1 MRVFSQPQR
10 ERGRGEKR
18 ASVGAC
24 AHLPFLSLLSTRKG
38 GERERAKSE
47 RTKSER
53 ALLVF
58 TFSLSKKKK
67 EGKKKKINHA
77 PLLFSSRPGGRG
89 RPGPLR
95 VGQVRH
101 DGPLC
106 QLDLPARGRPPR
118 QARRGA
124 AACQGKEMIFFVFFR
139 PRWWFALCVFSLS
152 LLCASVSTPRS
163 SSPRQRTPLAERAS
177 CLDSSSGENAVV
189 GGRKGGRA
197 GDALEEQG
205 GAFFFFSSFA
215 SLSSLQQQLTTPLL
229 LSHSTHFDRP
239 TPARRSSSGLLR
251 TTKCTRTSRYARMG
265 VGGGDVF
272 FFFFFFF
279 FFLFFLLLH
288 SIFAAT
294 HRWRGR
300 EKNSTPMNLETS
312 TLSLSLSLSHL
323 SFSTHPTLSLSP
335 PPHRSSSAASRP
347 GSTTSTLSSSTTS
360 SPPQSPLFGSG

>member
-279 FFLFFLLLH
+279 FFFRCDAPLARTGKKLDPDDPRDLH
-288 SIFAAT
+288 A
-294 HRWRGR
+294 
-300 EKNSTPMNLETS
+300 
-312 TLSLSLSLSHL
+312 LSLSLSLSHL